1 MDSSIQLLNNWGL
14 MYNLLSLP
22 IFFCLQKIHKRSH
35 ARTKWM
41 MLTVNIGQVLA
52 TVKAEAFSCLTSVS
66 MPVIHVPKVT
76 SVVLEIEREYF
87 LEGYTRKHY
96 QDYLVRNATHNSL
109 QRAPLGSAPSFYP
122 RYRETSQRK

>member
-1 MDSSIQLLNNWGL
+1 MDSSIQLSNNWGL

-35 ARTKWM
+35 ARTRWM

-87 LEGYTRKHY
+87 
-96 QDYLVRNATHNSL
+96 
-109 QRAPLGSAPSFYP
+109 
-122 RYRETSQRK
+122 